1 MRKIILFI
9 YSVFVS
15 YLAGIIGSFFTFSQI
30 TDWYVTLEKPIFS
43 PPNWVFG
50 PVWNTL
56 YLLMGIALF
65 LVLVSKKS
73 KDRSLGIKV
82 FYFQLILNA
91 LWSIVFFGMENIE
104 LALLVIIV
112 LWGSIFMT
120 IKIFYKVNKTAAN
133 LLLPYIIWVTIAS
146 LLNLGIVLLNR

>member
-1 MRKIILFI
+1 VRKIILFI